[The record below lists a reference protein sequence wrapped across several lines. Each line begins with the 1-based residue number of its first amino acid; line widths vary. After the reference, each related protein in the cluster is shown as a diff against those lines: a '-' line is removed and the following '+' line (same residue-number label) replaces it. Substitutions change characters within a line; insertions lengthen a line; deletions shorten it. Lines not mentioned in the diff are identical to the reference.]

1 MMSEAPIWQFI
12 NELSSDAPIP
22 GGGGAS
28 GLVAACGMA
37 LGNMVLSLTTGKKKF
52 EQYQDEIDELIEKGN
67 NLTDALLRGMD
78 ADAAAFIPLTMA
90 YRMPKDTEEEQAKRD
105 AMLAFKTEVQ
115 AEYEKILTAKIQDS
129 LQGEALG
136 KLIRAALE
144 GEDISGYTAEV
155 AEVSDALKAELAQE
169 IRDGL
174 TICPT
179 KGVHAGFRL
188 AAKDGSG
195 YFDCTDEEIMQML
208 MPYFRNLA
216 F

>member
-1 MMSEAPIWQFI
+1 MHMGIMAESSIYQFI

-52 EQYQDEIDELIEKGN
+52 EQYQDEIDDLIEKGN

-105 AMLAFKTEVQ
+105 AVME
-115 AEYEKILTAKIQDS
+115 
-129 LQGEALG
+129 EALVTASEAPLHMMANIMEAMH
-136 KLIRAALE
+136 LIHRIAEIGSRMAISDAGVGIQCCMAAMHGASLNVF
-144 GEDISGYTAEV
+144 INTKSMKNREV
-155 AEVSDALKAELAQE
+155 AEDMNRRADALIKEAELVGNRTYELVLQAV
-169 IRDGL
+169 R
-174 TICPT
+174 
-179 KGVHAGFRL
+179 
-188 AAKDGSG
+188 
-195 YFDCTDEEIMQML
+195 
-208 MPYFRNLA
+208 
-216 F
+216 

>member
-1 MMSEAPIWQFI
+1 MHMGIMAESSIYQFI

-52 EQYQDEIDELIEKGN
+52 EQYQDEIDDLIEKGN

-105 AMLAFKTEVQ
+105 AVME
-115 AEYEKILTAKIQDS
+115 
-129 LQGEALG
+129 EALVTASEAPLHMMANIMEAMH
-136 KLIRAALE
+136 LIHRIAEIGSRMAISDAGVGIQCCMAAMHGASLNVF
-144 GEDISGYTAEV
+144 INTKSMKNREV
-155 AEVSDALKAELAQE
+155 AEDMNRRADALIKEAELVGKRTYELVLQAV
-169 IRDGL
+169 R
-174 TICPT
+174 
-179 KGVHAGFRL
+179 
-188 AAKDGSG
+188 
-195 YFDCTDEEIMQML
+195 
-208 MPYFRNLA
+208 
-216 F
+216 

>member
-1 MMSEAPIWQFI
+1 MGIMAESTIYQFI

-105 AMLAFKTEVQ
+105 AVME
-115 AEYEKILTAKIQDS
+115 
-129 LQGEALG
+129 EALVTASEAPLHMMANIMEAMH
-136 KLIRAALE
+136 LIHRIADIGSRMAISDAGVGIQCCMAAMHGASLNVF
-144 GEDISGYTAEV
+144 INTKSMKNREV
-155 AEVSDALKAELAQE
+155 AEDMNRRADALIKEAELVGNRTYELVLQAV
-169 IRDGL
+169 R
-174 TICPT
+174 
-179 KGVHAGFRL
+179 
-188 AAKDGSG
+188 
-195 YFDCTDEEIMQML
+195 
-208 MPYFRNLA
+208 
-216 F
+216 